1 MAAAE
6 ASVNPAEFANIAK
19 SERDLWWF
27 QGMNQIL
34 FPLLRQYA
42 PDARNVLEG
51 GCGTGYL
58 SLVLQQE
65 LGWNM
70 TAIDLSEVGLGYAH
84 GRYGLDRLAAAD
96 LQSLPFADCSFDAVL
111 SMDVLVHFPKGEE
124 TRAVSE
130 LVRVLRPG
138 GTLFLR
144 VSALDILRS
153 RHSQFA
159 HERQRFTRT
168 RLIHAV
174 ERTGIQVL
182 RCTYAN
188 SLLMPV
194 ALTKFRVW
202 EPLTNQPPASG
213 VEPVSPWLNRLL
225 RIPLELEAKWISAG
239 LNFPAGQSLVLA
251 GRKAAA
257 GAGSSRARTTA

>member
-1 MAAAE
+1 M
-6 ASVNPAEFANIAK
+6 NPAEFANIAK

-27 QGMNQIL
+27 QGMNSIL
-34 FPLLRQYA
+34 FRLLRQYS

-58 SLVLQQE
+58 SLLLERE
-65 LGWNM
+65 LGWRM
-70 TAIDLSEVGLGYAH
+70 TAIDLSTVGLAYARD
-84 GRYGLDRLAAAD
+84 RYGLERIAGAD
-96 LQSLPFADCSFDAVL
+96 LESLPFADGRFDAVL
-111 SMDVLVHFPKGEE
+111 SMDVLVHFPRGKEH
-124 TRAVSE
+124 RAVAE

-159 HERQRFTRT
+159 HERQRFTRR
-168 RLIHAV
+168 RLIEAV
-174 ERTGIQVL
+174 QREGMEVL

-194 ALTKFRVW
+194 ALTKFRIW
-202 EPLTNQPPASG
+202 EPLLNKPPASG
-213 VEPVSPWLNRLL
+213 VEPVSPWLNALL
-225 RIPLELEAKWISAG
+225 RFPLELEARWIGAG
-239 LNFPAGQSLVLA
+239 LNFPAGQSVVMVA
-251 GRKAAA
+251 RKGAVA
-257 GAGSSRARTTA
+257 AGSSRARSSA